1 MVYSSSAI
9 MSNFKY
15 GSSTLFILKQF
26 IGVVLGTILFIIF
39 SNFDYNKLRKY
50 MIPLL
55 IFTIVLLV
63 MVLVFGKSVAGA
75 KRWLKI
81 GPLNFQP
88 SELAKITVIL
98 YLAWYI
104 DRRKSK
110 IKNFKEGILK
120 PFIVVGVILLLI
132 FLESDLGVPFLI
144 FVTTIIILF
153 IGGARFLH
161 ISCTF
166 IAVIPVII
174 YAIIKEPYRLKR
186 FITFLNPW
194 ADPKGSGYQLIQ
206 SLMAMGSGGF
216 WGVGLG
222 KSTIKMLFLP
232 EAHTDFIFPIIG
244 EEFGLLGTSIVL
256 LLFLSL
262 FYYGTKIAINAKNLF
277 GSITAFGITLT
288 IVLQSVI
295 NMSVSVGLIPTKGLS
310 LPFISFGGSSILIA
324 MASMG
329 ILINIGKQLKERNE

>member
-1 MVYSSSAI
+1 M
-9 MSNFKY
+9 
-15 GSSTLFILKQF
+15 
-26 IGVVLGTILFIIF
+26 
-39 SNFDYNKLRKY
+39 
-50 MIPLL
+50 
-55 IFTIVLLV
+55 
-63 MVLVFGKSVAGA
+63 
-75 KRWLKI
+75 
-81 GPLNFQP
+81 
-88 SELAKITVIL
+88 
-98 YLAWYI
+98 
-104 DRRKSK
+104 
-110 IKNFKEGILK
+110 
-120 PFIVVGVILLLI
+120 
-132 FLESDLGVPFLI
+132 ESDLGVPFLI

-262 FYYGTKIAINAKNLF
+262 FYYGTKIAINSKNLF

>member
-1 MVYSSSAI
+1 M
-9 MSNFKY
+9 
-15 GSSTLFILKQF
+15 
-26 IGVVLGTILFIIF
+26 
-39 SNFDYNKLRKY
+39 
-50 MIPLL
+50 
-55 IFTIVLLV
+55 
-63 MVLVFGKSVAGA
+63 
-75 KRWLKI
+75 
-81 GPLNFQP
+81 
-88 SELAKITVIL
+88 
-98 YLAWYI
+98 
-104 DRRKSK
+104 
-110 IKNFKEGILK
+110 
-120 PFIVVGVILLLI
+120 
-132 FLESDLGVPFLI
+132 
-144 FVTTIIILF
+144 
-153 IGGARFLH
+153 
-161 ISCTF
+161 SCTF

-262 FYYGTKIAINAKNLF
+262 FYYGTKIAINSKNLF